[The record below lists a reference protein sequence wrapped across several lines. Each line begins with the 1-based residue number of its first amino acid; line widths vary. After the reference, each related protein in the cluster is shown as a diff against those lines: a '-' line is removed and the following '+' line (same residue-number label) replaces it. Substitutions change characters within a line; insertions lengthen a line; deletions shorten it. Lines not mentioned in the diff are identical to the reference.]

1 VVSGESG
8 LAEAVIAEQTGLL
21 VPENDPQATAQ
32 AVLRL
37 LGDGDLRAR
46 LGGQARQR
54 VLSEQTWSSRAARYD
69 QLLRE
74 ILGLG

>member
-1 VVSGESG
+1 
-8 LAEAVIAEQTGLL
+8 
-21 VPENDPQATAQ
+21 
-32 AVLRL
+32 LRL
-37 LGDGDLRAR
+37 LGDDDLRAR